1 MVVSEYIKMI
11 FINKNLI
18 TVEDEEKIKCKDLSK
33 RGFAII
39 LTLKRLGQGGGVNFT
54 KTPQVVQKIW
64 RFAPSILTIFINFSD
79 FFGISLLQR
88 N

>member
-1 MVVSEYIKMI
+1 MI

-39 LTLKRLGQGGGVNFT
+39 LTLKRLGQGGG
-54 KTPQVVQKIW
+54 
-64 RFAPSILTIFINFSD
+64 S
-79 FFGISLLQR
+79 ISLKLLKSFRRYGDLLHQY
-88 N
+88 